1 MENHS
6 VSQIVKMSL
15 ILSKWHIND
24 LENNRKT
31 NISLPP
37 IFKVNQIIMHLQIAL
52 NGNVLILS
60 NQLQNIRVKERDGTK
75 IKHRNYL
82 LDFL

>member
-15 ILSKWHIND
+15 ILSKWHIDD